1 MKITINKLMLLLLLF
16 LSNSFSSA
24 QKKIN
29 PINILWPLG
38 VAAIIFFLKKGA
50 NGSIDKKGFIPS
62 IDKRGLKQ
70 KLLLLYVKLIAVKT
84 IQETTES
91 SKLEKNIYSAAEL
104 SGLILKNAS
113 YLLQFNG
120 KDLYEKLY
128 SSGIAAALASFF
140 TYIVEQK
147 ISKYQNDFIFD
158 LMSFKE
164 IFNYIGSKV
173 FFYTYLHSTNNIP
186 VNKENKK
193 INFSNFMLENYQKIE
208 KIKTKEF
215 PQKDF
220 LQSKYLFNTIKSVID
235 LMLLYFTNKK
245 RPIS

>member
-1 MKITINKLMLLLLLF
+1 
-16 LSNSFSSA
+16 
-24 QKKIN
+24 
-29 PINILWPLG
+29 
-38 VAAIIFFLKKGA
+38 
-50 NGSIDKKGFIPS
+50 
-62 IDKRGLKQ
+62 
-70 KLLLLYVKLIAVKT
+70 
-84 IQETTES
+84 
-91 SKLEKNIYSAAEL
+91 
-104 SGLILKNAS
+104 
-113 YLLQFNG
+113 
-120 KDLYEKLY
+120 
-128 SSGIAAALASFF
+128 
-140 TYIVEQK
+140 
-147 ISKYQNDFIFD
+147 
-158 LMSFKE
+158 MSFKE